1 MHLANG
7 TLANNICTVTAAVST
22 ASVIYAAYRA
32 RSSATA
38 SQVLKA
44 VAGSGLVFLAQMWD
58 VPMFGAVSAHLIGA
72 AFLTLLAGPALA
84 LLGMTAVIVVQA
96 LALHDGGIAVT
107 GANVLNMAVVGV
119 GVSALAIRIVQ
130 RRTGPAVGL
139 YVAALVAAVASVMA
153 ATLAM
158 TAELALSGAP
168 FVSALGLTMPA
179 HAGFAAFETTATLAL
194 VLLAARVRAIKPLPA
209 TTTLH

>member
-7 TLANNICTVTAAVST
+7 TLANNICTATAAVST

-38 SQVLKA
+38 GNVLKA
-44 VAGSGLVFLAQMWD
+44 IVGSGIVFLAQMWD

-72 AFLTLLAGPALA
+72 ALLTLLAGPALA
-84 LLGMTAVIVVQA
+84 LLGMTAVIVTQA
-96 LALHDGGIAVT
+96 LALHDGGIAVM

-119 GVSALAIRIVQ
+119 GVSALTIRIVA
-130 RRTGPAVGL
+130 RRAGPVAGL
-139 YVAALVAAVASVMA
+139 YLAAPLAAATSVVAATMM
-153 ATLAM
+153 M
-158 TAELALSGAP
+158 TAELALSGAS

-179 HAGFAAFETTATLAL
+179 HSAFAAFETAATLAL
-194 VLLAARVRAIKPLPA
+194 VVLAASIRAIKPLTA
-209 TTTLH
+209 TTASH